1 VRAVGSDTDHAQT
14 IVEGALAWVLS
25 PGQYEAVSHAA
36 SSGRGSSGFMR
47 SSFGAR
53 SSLGGPARAFLASSS
68 FKTARPGSSFHVASA
83 QPTKTGRTTSCNPR
97 RIDENEE
104 VTSSG
109 LGGGSRPGA
118 LFEGSGLRSE
128 DGHMSNGVTDTP
140 VPGGSASGGGAVGA
154 TGMAESGGASLS
166 SSVLQSNVRENHPM
180 RVVFQE
186 YADRSEEIPRGIV
199 CSKTARRKQ
208 DFHTAKGG
216 GIKRFDCD
224 WPAWGKV

>member
-1 VRAVGSDTDHAQT
+1 VRAVGSDANYAQT
-14 IVEGALAWVLS
+14 MVEGALAWVFP

-36 SSGRGSSGFMR
+36 SSGRDSSGFMR

-53 SSLGGPARAFLASSS
+53 SSLGGPTRAFSASSS
-68 FKTARPGSSFHVASA
+68 FKTARPGSTFHVASA
-83 QPTKTGRTTSCNPR
+83 QPTKTGRTTSCNPG

-109 LGGGSRPGA
+109 LGGGNCPGA

-140 VPGGSASGGGAVGA
+140 VAGGSASGGGAVGA

-166 SSVLQSNVRENHPM
+166 SSVLRSNVRENHPV
-180 RVVFQE
+180 RVVSQE
-186 YADRSEEIPRGIV
+186 YADRLEEIPRV
-199 CSKTARRKQ
+199 SYVPK
-208 DFHTAKGG
+208 
-216 GIKRFDCD
+216 
-224 WPAWGKV
+224 